1 MWGLWGAAVMPWE
14 PSLPRL
20 TLLGQEQS
28 RFLPAD
34 PTTFTI
40 EGLRAGTVYAIGVSA
55 IVDGREGP
63 PVTTTGRTGE
73 AAPCLLVPAVPFAL
87 GTGDS
92 DLPLVTQRPSR
103 WGR

>member
-1 MWGLWGAAVMPWE
+1 MWGLRGAAVMLWE

-73 AAPCLLVPAVPFAL
+73 AAPCLLVLAVPFAP

>member
-1 MWGLWGAAVMPWE
+1 MPWE
-14 PSLPRL
+14 PSPPWPS
-20 TLLGQEQS
+20 LLGQEQS

-55 IVDGREGP
+55 IVDGREGS

-73 AAPCLLVPAVPFAL
+73 AAPCPPVPAVPFAP
-87 GTGDS
+87 GTGNS
-92 DLPLVTQRPSR
+92 SLPLVTQHPSR

>member
-1 MWGLWGAAVMPWE
+1 MPWE
-14 PSLPRL
+14 PSPPRPS
-20 TLLGQEQS
+20 LLGQEQS

-73 AAPCLLVPAVPFAL
+73 AAPCPPVPAVPFAP

-92 DLPLVTQRPSR
+92 GLPLVTQHPSR